1 MVENQIMETEIEK
14 KSKFTRAKQIL
25 QQFHYFLL
33 LESNRLFRC

>member
-1 MVENQIMETEIEK
+1 MVENQIMEPKIE